1 MAVPP
6 SPSIRTRTLPQAH
19 NFFLDTLS
27 SAWHNLRMYQQ
38 HCILETLTSEAGAAR
53 VAALMSA
60 ETFPS
65 RTAAGRRVCEAFGFR
80 DAGGRLQQAGCVKAL
95 RVLEARAGLGCRN
108 RSTGAGGGSLGIWG
122 KGSQRR
128 RGVPERVEAVE
139 GLRLVLV
146 REQGERHRWNGLMA
160 REHPR
165 GAVQHAGAQLRY
177 LIVSA
182 HGTLGGMGFAASA
195 LALAA
200 RDRWMGWEE
209 ATRKRQL
216 HRVVGMSGS
225 LIREGVK
232 CRNLASKAL
241 GWCWAG
247 WERTSSS
254 ATATGR
260 CWWRPLWMRRA
271 IGARV

>member
-1 MAVPP
+1 M
-6 SPSIRTRTLPQAH
+6 
-19 NFFLDTLS
+19 
-27 SAWHNLRMYQQ
+27 
-38 HCILETLTSEAGAAR
+38 
-53 VAALMSA
+53 
-60 ETFPS
+60 
-65 RTAAGRRVCEAFGFR
+65 
-80 DAGGRLQQAGCVKAL
+80 KAL
-95 RVLEARAGLGCRN
+95 RVLEAAGRIGLPEPLN
-108 RSTGAGGGSLGIWG
+108 RGGGRQPRDLGEG
-122 KGSQRR
+122 VPAAE
-128 RGVPERVEAVE
+128 GVPERVEAVE

-216 HRVVGMSGS
+216 HRVVGMSRF
-225 LIREGVK
+225 LIREGVE

-241 GWCWAG
+241 GMVLG
-247 WERTSSS
+247 RLGEDFQQR